1 MQILFDKISIAIY
14 LNGTSMNSSQIR
26 NEAKNY
32 IDQLSPDKLILVID
46 FLKDLQ
52 EEDDVDAT
60 EELLNIP
67 GFESA
72 FKKAKQQVKN
82 GKTKDWPMIRDD
94 V

>member
-1 MQILFDKISIAIY
+1 
-14 LNGTSMNSSQIR
+14 MNSSEIR

-32 IDQLSPDKLILVID
+32 IDQLSPDKVILVID

-52 EEDDVDAT
+52 AEDDVEAT

-72 FKKAKQQVKN
+72 FEQANKQVKE
-82 GKTKDWPMIRDD
+82 GKTKDWQMIRDD

>member
-1 MQILFDKISIAIY
+1 
-14 LNGTSMNSSQIR
+14 MNSSQIR
-26 NEAKNY
+26 DEVKNY
-32 IDQLSPDKLILVID
+32 IDQLTADKLILVID

-52 EEDDVDAT
+52 EEDDVEAT

-72 FKKAKQQVKN
+72 FKKANQQVKN
-82 GKTKDWPMIRDD
+82 GKTKDWHIIRDD

>member
-1 MQILFDKISIAIY
+1 
-14 LNGTSMNSSQIR
+14 MNSSQIR

-52 EEDDVDAT
+52 EEDEVEAT
-60 EELLNIP
+60 EELLNIH
-67 GFESA
+67 GFKSA
-72 FKKAKQQVKN
+72 FKKANQQVKD
-82 GKTKDWPMIRDD
+82 GKTQDWRMIRGD

>member
-1 MQILFDKISIAIY
+1 
-14 LNGTSMNSSQIR
+14 MNPSQIR

-32 IDQLSPDKLILVID
+32 IDQLSPDKLILVMD
-46 FLKDLQ
+46 FLEDLQ
-52 EEDDVDAT
+52 EDDDVDAT

-72 FKKAKQQVKN
+72 FEKANQQVKE
-82 GKTKDWPMIRDD
+82 GKTKDWRMIRDD

>member
-1 MQILFDKISIAIY
+1 
-14 LNGTSMNSSQIR
+14 MNSSQIR
-26 NEAKNY
+26 DEAKNY
-32 IDQLSPDKLILVID
+32 IDQLTPDKLILVID

-52 EEDDVDAT
+52 EEDDVEAT

-72 FKKAKQQVKN
+72 FKKANQQVKN
-82 GKTKDWPMIRDD
+82 GETKDWHIIRDD

>member
-1 MQILFDKISIAIY
+1 
-14 LNGTSMNSSQIR
+14 MNSSEIR

-32 IDQLSPDKLILVID
+32 IDQLSPDKVILVID

-52 EEDDVDAT
+52 AEDDVEAT
-60 EELLNIP
+60 EELSNIP

-72 FKKAKQQVKN
+72 FKQANQQVKD
-82 GKTKDWPMIRDD
+82 GKTKDWRMIRDD

>member
-1 MQILFDKISIAIY
+1 
-14 LNGTSMNSSQIR
+14 MNQSQIR
-26 NEAKNY
+26 DEAKNY
-32 IDQLSPDKLILVID
+32 IDQLPPDKLVLVID

-52 EEDDVDAT
+52 EEDNVDAT

-72 FKKAKQQVKN
+72 FKKANQQIEA
-82 GKTKDWPMIRDD
+82 GKTKNWRMIRDD

>member
-1 MQILFDKISIAIY
+1 
-14 LNGTSMNSSQIR
+14 MNSSQIR
-26 NEAKNY
+26 NDAKNY
-32 IDQLSPDKLILVID
+32 IDQLSSDKLILVID

-52 EEDDVDAT
+52 EEDNVEAT

-72 FKKAKQQVKN
+72 FKQANQQVKD
-82 GKTKDWPMIRDD
+82 GKTKDWRMIRDD